1 MFKLNVVSEFSSAHK
16 LVGYEGACR
25 NLHGHNWKVRVG
37 INASKIDE
45 IGMTVDFGVVKGHLN
60 EMMAMLDHQYLNE
73 LDCFQNVNPTS
84 ENIARYLFGELS
96 KRLNSDFVRVNEV
109 EIWES
114 DRSSVVYFE

>member
-1 MFKLNVVSEFSSAHK
+1 MFKLNVISEFSSAHK

-37 INASKIDE
+37 INASKTDE

-60 EMMAMLDHQYLNE
+60 EMMSMLDHQYLNE
-73 LDCFQNVNPTS
+73 LGCFQNVNPTS